1 MASAT
6 AEELEVKNSTESAQT
21 FIDWFYTSVSDRKP
35 LASFYVNS
43 NAKYAAAGAAA
54 DLSINGRVCAKP
66 SDFEDLLARQAGVTP
81 AGASN
86 GTTNAA
92 AAAAT
97 SSTSTP
103 TGGSG
108 SGGNN
113 GFRVRYDVDG
123 FDVHVLN
130 PSFRLACPD
139 NILQRLTPGSAAYDT
154 TTPAQ
159 QKQLQQRMVSL
170 LVQVTGHVQYGAGK
184 DAPRGAFTEVF
195 VLVPNWDAIGAG
207 ARTPRGLRNYLIL
220 GQNFRA
226 L

>member
-6 AEELEVKNSTESAQT
+6 AEELEVKNSTDSAQS
-21 FIDWFYTSVSDRKP
+21 FIDWFYTCVSDRKP
-35 LASFYVNS
+35 LAAFYVNS
-43 NAKYAAAGAAA
+43 NSKYAAAGAAA

-66 SDFEDLLARQAGVTP
+66 SEFEDLLARQAGATP
-81 AGASN
+81 AGAAATN
-86 GTTNAA
+86 GTTA
-92 AAAAT
+92 
-97 SSTSTP
+97 STNS
-103 TGGSG
+103 
-108 SGGNN
+108 
-113 GFRVRYDVDG
+113 GFRVRYEVDG

-139 NILQRLTPGSAAYDT
+139 AILQRLTPGSDAYET
-154 TTPAQ
+154 TTPQQ
-159 QKQLQQRMVSL
+159 QKQLQQKMVSL

-195 VLVPNWDAIGAG
+195 VLVPNWDALAG
-207 ARTPRGLRNYLIL
+207 GPRTPRGIRNYLIL

>member
-54 DLSINGRVCAKP
+54 DLSINGKVCAKP
-66 SDFEDLLARQAGVTP
+66 SEFEELLAIQAGVTP
-81 AGASN
+81 SGATN
-86 GTTNAA
+86 GTT
-92 AAAAT
+92 T
-97 SSTSTP
+97 

-108 SGGNN
+108 HGGDK

-159 QKQLQQRMVSL
+159 QKQLQQKMVSL

-184 DAPRGAFTEVF
+184 EAPRGAFTEVF
-195 VLVPNWDAIGAG
+195 VLVPNWDAIATGP
-207 ARTPRGLRNYLIL
+207 RTPRGLRSYLIL
-220 GQNFRA
+220 GQNFRS

>member
-43 NAKYAAAGAAA
+43 NAKYASAGAAA
-54 DLSINGRVCAKP
+54 DLSINGKVCTKP
-66 SDFEDLLARQAGVTP
+66 SEFEDLLARQAGVTLP
-81 AGASN
+81 SASN
-86 GTTNAA
+86 GTT
-92 AAAAT
+92 AT
-97 SSTSTP
+97 SSSGP
-103 TGGSG
+103 GS
-108 SGGNN
+108 NN

-130 PSFRLACPD
+130 PSFRLACPE
-139 NILQRLTPGSAAYDT
+139 NILQRLVPGSSAYDT

-159 QKQLQQRMVSL
+159 QKQLQNRMVSL

-184 DAPRGAFTEVF
+184 EAPRGTFTEVF
-195 VLVPNWDAIGAG
+195 VLVPNWDAIASGP
-207 ARTPRGLRNYLIL
+207 RTPRGLRNYLIL
-220 GQNFRA
+220 GQNFRS

>member
-54 DLSINGRVCAKP
+54 DLSINGKVCAKP
-66 SDFEDLLARQAGVTP
+66 SDFEELLALQAGVKSVGGTT
-81 AGASN
+81 N
-86 GTTNAA
+86 GTT
-92 AAAAT
+92 T
-97 SSTSTP
+97 TT
-103 TGGSG
+103 TG
-108 SGGNN
+108 SGGDK

-139 NILQRLTPGSAAYDT
+139 NVLQRLTPGSAAYDT

-195 VLVPNWDAIGAG
+195 VLVPNWDAIAAG
-207 ARTPRGLRNYLIL
+207 PRTPRGLRSYLIL
-220 GQNFRA
+220 GQNFRS